1 MSLEYPDTNQIWIS
15 GRCDGWY
22 FSKIC
27 DIGSGKVDV
36 LADTPSRK
44 IYHCSILI
52 ELFDHPLQ
60 EDSSIML

>member
-1 MSLEYPDTNQIWIS
+1 MMVVTFP
-15 GRCDGWY
+15 
-22 FSKIC
+22 KIY
-27 DIGSGKVDV
+27 DVGPNKVDV